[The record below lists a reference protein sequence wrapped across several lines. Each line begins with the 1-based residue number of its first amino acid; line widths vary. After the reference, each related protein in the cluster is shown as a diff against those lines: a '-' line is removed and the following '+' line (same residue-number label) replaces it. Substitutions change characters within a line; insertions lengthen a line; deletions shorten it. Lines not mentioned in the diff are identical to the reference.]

1 MFLAFTVASGS
12 GFSSKNLGLRIQK
25 KVLGKFSTKSVAK
38 SFIDDELGQMLD
50 IVHEILS
57 REIGN
62 TKAEKVVKNMIKMTV
77 KVGILYKNSQFNDE
91 ELIIGVQLRKKLRNA
106 ALTVISFY
114 EVDFS
119 YDHAYLVKL
128 IAEIGELL
136 HKLVDRHLTPKSHQR
151 IDNVI
156 EIFSNREL
164 LDKVFVTGEPYHD
177 KLPQISSAF
186 DKVVDAEW

>member
-1 MFLAFTVASGS
+1 MASGS

-50 IVHEILS
+50 IVHDILCQ
-57 REIGN
+57 EIGN
-62 TKAEKVVKNMIKMTV
+62 AKAEKTVKNMIKMTV
-77 KVGILYKNSQFNDE
+77 KIGILYKNSQFNDE

-151 IDNVI
+151 IDNII
-156 EIFSNREL
+156 EMFSNREL
-164 LDKVFVTGEPYHD
+164 LDKVFVTGEPYHN